1 MLHPTSGPA
10 PSRNGGALGRQR
22 IAVVG
27 SGVAGLTAAYLLQQR
42 YDVLLFEADERLGGH
57 AHTHDVAA
65 PSGRALAV
73 DSGFIVHNERTYPN
87 LLRLFRRLG
96 IATQDTEMSMSV
108 RCEGCG
114 LEYAGARGLQGMF
127 ALPRTVIR
135 PQYLRMLLQVKRFHR
150 AARRFLDGDS
160 VPLDPMAPESA
171 AIDTALPDT
180 VTLEDFLRAGRYSR
194 FFADHFMLPLVSAV
208 WSTGRGTALQYPARY
223 LFRFLEHHG
232 MLSVTGSPQWR
243 TVIGGSRTYV
253 ERAVKELA
261 AVHVSTPVRSVRRH
275 ADDVHVYDDAGA
287 LHVVD
292 GIVIATHPDQA
303 MRLLADPTSAERAVL
318 GAIPYSRNETVLHT
332 DASILPRSGSAVA
345 SWNYLLE
352 DCGPAAH
359 RPSGG
364 AVVTYHMNR
373 LQRLDEPMPY
383 LVTLNGLDRIRSE
396 SVVERMV
403 YEHPIYTP
411 QSLAAQR
418 ALPTLTSART
428 AYAGAYH
435 GWGFH
440 EDGCASGVA
449 AAEAFGVTW

>member
-1 MLHPTSGPA
+1 MLQPTGVPEQA
-10 PSRNGGALGRQR
+10 PNGGAEGRPR
-22 IAVVG
+22 VAVVG

-42 YDVLLFEADERLGGH
+42 YDVLLFEADAWLGGH

-65 PSGRALAV
+65 SHGRTLAV

-87 LLRLFRRLG
+87 LIRLFGQLG
-96 IATQDTEMSMSV
+96 VATQDTEMSMSV

-114 LEYAGARGLQGMF
+114 LEYAGARGLHGMF
-127 ALPRTVIR
+127 TRPRTAIR
-135 PQYLRMLLQVKRFHR
+135 PGYLRMLVQVKRFHR
-150 AARRFLDGDS
+150 AARRILDGGDEAVS
-160 VPLDPMAPESA
+160 SEDGSGEA
-171 AIDTALPDT
+171 A
-180 VTLEDFLRAGRYSR
+180 TLEDFLRDGRYSR

-208 WSTGRGTALQYPARY
+208 WSAGRGTALQYPARY
-223 LFRFLEHHG
+223 LFQFLEHHG

-243 TVIGGSRTYV
+243 TVVGGSRSYV
-253 ERAVKELA
+253 ERAVKELS

-275 ADDVHVYDDAGA
+275 FDGVQVRDDSDTVHA
-287 LHVVD
+287 VD
-292 GIVIATHPDQA
+292 RVVIATHPDQA
-303 MRLLADPTSAERAVL
+303 LRLLADPTPAEAAVL

-332 DASILPRSGSAVA
+332 DASILPRVGAAVA

-352 DCGPAAH
+352 DCGAGARRPA
-359 RPSGG
+359 GG
-364 AVVTYHMNR
+364 AIVTYHMNR
-373 LQRLDEPMPY
+373 LQRLDEPTPF
-383 LVTLNGLDRIRSE
+383 LVTLNAVERIRPE
-396 SVVERMV
+396 TVVDRMV

-418 ALPTLTSART
+418 SLPALTASRT

-449 AAEAFGVTW
+449 AAQAFGVTW